1 MVTVI
6 CFGVPNYRAALDA
19 GRAICLNFV
28 RHRPGASERHRSPIM
43 RAERAELESRR
54 DEMIIAQG
62 KRGTSAALGCGSD
75 LIPSFFP
82 SGLARLRRAK
92 PEGKKEGEWGGV
104 LPRAAASRLRCAT
117 ARQAAALPWAI
128 ITPPLRGSGEANQ
141 SVERTA
147 EAGGVRSFCGYGCVA
162 GYPRRRSPCRSAE

>member
-28 RHRPGASERHRSPIM
+28 RHRPGASEFHRSPIM
-43 RAERAELESRR
+43 RAERAELKSRR

-62 KRGTSAALGCGSD
+62 KRGTSAALGWGSD

-82 SGLARLRRAK
+82 SGLPRMLSGQTGRK
-92 PEGKKEGEWGGV
+92 KKEFLLG
-104 LPRAAASRLRCAT
+104 P
-117 ARQAAALPWAI
+117 
-128 ITPPLRGSGEANQ
+128 
-141 SVERTA
+141 
-147 EAGGVRSFCGYGCVA
+147 
-162 GYPRRRSPCRSAE
+162 